1 MDSLKGVKIVEF
13 AAFAAGPAI
22 GKHMADHGATVVHIE
37 SRVRPDG
44 FRTHYPPYKD
54 NIYGLNRSGLF
65 ALCNNDKLDITLNLK
80 KGPKA
85 TALAKR
91 IVGWADVVI
100 ENFSPGTMA
109 RLGLD
114 YDNLKMVKPDLIMLS
129 SSNLGQ
135 SGPHAHHAGFG
146 SQLSSLAGF
155 THLTGYPGGSP
166 QILYGPYIDYIA
178 VAYGAVAI
186 LAALDYKRRTGN
198 GNYIDT
204 AQYETGLQ
212 FLAPLLLDYKTN
224 GNIADRN
231 ANRDPHAAPH
241 GAFPCKG
248 EDSWC
253 ALSIH
258 TNDEWGALCRLMG
271 GPSWSADPRFS
282 THKSRKAN
290 EDELDRNMS
299 EWTSGHTALELM
311 EKLQSAGIRAGIVN
325 TMKDI
330 YRDPQ
335 LSQRPQWIEL
345 DHPEIGKMHY
355 QRPPFLLTETPPGPA
370 KRDPLLAEHNDY
382 FYRSLLGLSE
392 QEYSQLV
399 DEQVIY

>member
-22 GKHMADHGATVVHIE
+22 GKHLADHGATVVHIE

-80 KGPKA
+80 KAPKA

-114 YDNLKMVKPDLIMLS
+114 YDNLKKVKPDLIMLS

-186 LAALDYKRRTGN
+186 LAALDYKRRTGK

-212 FLAPLLLDYKTN
+212 YLAPILLDYKTN
-224 GNIADRN
+224 GNVANRN

-258 TNDEWGALCRLMG
+258 TIDEWQTLCRVMG
-271 GPSWSADPRFS
+271 APPWSADPKFS
-282 THKSRKAN
+282 THESRKAN
-290 EDELDRNMS
+290 EDELDKNIS
-299 EWTSGHTALELM
+299 EWTSRHTALELM
-311 EKLQSAGIRAGIVN
+311 EKLQSVGIRAGIVN

-330 YRDPQ
+330 YCDPQ
-335 LSQRPQWIEL
+335 LSQRPQWVEL
-345 DHPEIGKMHY
+345 EHPEIGRMHY
-355 QRPPFLLTETPPGPA
+355 QRPPFLLTETPPGPSQ
-370 KRDPLLAEHNDY
+370 RDPLLAEHNDY
-382 FYRSLLGLSE
+382 FYRSLLGLSD
-392 QEYSQLV
+392 QEYTQLV